1 MKYLTFGRILLLTIM
16 ILQNTTIYAQNK
28 SAYVGNNFPELP
40 DKTGFSA
47 MYAGL
52 INGKVIAAGGANFL
66 DKMPWD
72 GGVKFFSDA
81 IYIFKPEV
89 GEWKKQI
96 QRLPL
101 KMAYGVSVSYGNGM
115 ILAGGCTEGN
125 KNINDVFLLR
135 EKDGA
140 VSIKKLASMPVALAN
155 MCGDLV
161 GDYLFIAGGS
171 ENTAGLPTQNFLAY
185 DIKGDKWEVLE
196 DIPGPARINAVSAS
210 SKGKFYLFTGIQITP
225 TAQGSQRKILTDAY
239 SFSPLLLAGKL
250 SGGTWRKLAEMP
262 RGMAAGPSPAP
273 VVNEEHIVL
282 FGGLDQ
288 ETAQYADPKT
298 HPGFLPDV
306 FQYNLSNNTWEAAGR
321 LPKQE
326 VRLTVPTVI
335 YQGQCLLINGEI
347 GPGARTNKI
356 YAIDLK
362 NSK

>member
-1 MKYLTFGRILLLTIM
+1 MILLE
-16 ILQNTTIYAQNK
+16 TTLYAQNK
-28 SAYVGNNFPELP
+28 SAYVGKDFPELP
-40 DKTGFSA
+40 DKIGFAA
-47 MYAGL
+47 MYAGT
-52 INGKVIAAGGANFL
+52 IDGAVIAAGGANFL

-72 GGVKFFSDA
+72 GGVKSFSDA
-81 IYIFKPEV
+81 IYIIKPEV
-89 GEWKKQI
+89 GEWKRQTQK
-96 QRLPL
+96 LPL
-101 KMAYGVSVSYGNGM
+101 KMAYGVSVSYGSGM

-125 KNINDVFLLR
+125 KNINDVLLLT

-140 VSIKKLASMPVALAN
+140 VSIKQLASMPVALAN

-171 ENTAGLPTQNFLAY
+171 ENSAGLPTQNFLAY
-185 DIKGDKWEVLE
+185 DIKGDQWEVLE
-196 DIPGPARINAVSAS
+196 NIPGPARINSVSAS
-210 SKGKFYLFTGIQITP
+210 SSGIFYLFTGIQITQ
-225 TAQGSQRKILTDAY
+225 TSLGIQRKVLTDAY
-239 SFSPLLLAGKL
+239 SFFPKYLGKKL
-250 SGGTWRKLAEMP
+250 IGGTWKKLAEMP

-273 VVNEEHIVL
+273 VVKGEHIVL

-288 ETAQYADPKT
+288 ETAQHAEPKT

-306 FQYNLSNNTWEAAGR
+306 FQYNLINNTWEPAGQ

-326 VRLTVPTVI
+326 VRLTVPTVL